1 MLVLLYRSQY
11 DMAVDAAGSLMML
24 AFGFIFL
31 AIAQTL
37 TGALQGIGKQLIP
50 VRNLIIG
57 AVFKTI
63 ITYMLVGVESL
74 NVIGAAIG
82 TCIAYM
88 IAAMLD
94 IMAIKKY
101 TGVRFNI
108 IQTFIKPII
117 ATLAMSVMTIISYN
131 LAAKVLGN
139 SMAVL
144 VSIILSAAVYAVML
158 FATKTITAE
167 EAAMIPGGNK
177 LVKIMGKFIK

>member
-1 MLVLLYRSQY
+1 
-11 DMAVDAAGSLMML
+11 
-24 AFGFIFL
+24 
-31 AIAQTL
+31 
-37 TGALQGIGKQLIP
+37 
-50 VRNLIIG
+50 
-57 AVFKTI
+57 
-63 ITYMLVGVESL
+63 MLVGVESL

-88 IAAMLD
+88 IAAVLD

-108 IQTFIKPII
+108 MQTFIKPII
-117 ATLAMSVMTIISYN
+117 ATLVMSGMTIVSYN

-177 LVKIMGKFIK
+177 LVRIMGKFIK